1 MPYENSIER
10 KMADIIQ
17 LLPDSIANQIAA
29 GEVVQRP
36 ASAVK
41 ELLENAID
49 AGANKIQLILKD
61 AGRTLLQVIDN
72 GIGMSETD
80 ARMCFERHATSKI
93 RRAEDLFEIRT
104 MGFRG
109 EALASIAAVAQ
120 VELKSR
126 KGNQEVGTKI
136 IIEGSELITQEP
148 ESCPQGTSIAVKN
161 LFFNIPARRNF
172 LKDNK
177 VEMKHITED
186 FHRVALA
193 NPDVHFT
200 LHHNGVEIYHL
211 TSGNLKQ
218 RIVGIFGQSHN
229 KNLVPIQEE
238 TGVVSFTGYV
248 GKPEFAKKSR
258 GEQLFFINNR
268 FIKSS
273 YLHHAVMSAYEDVMS
288 KDSFPFYVIM
298 MDIDPSKIDV
308 NVHPTKTE
316 IKFEDE
322 KVVYNY
328 LKVAVRHGLGQ
339 YSVTP
344 TLDFENE
351 ISYIQP
357 SAPISETQDE
367 EMYMETMQSKATNHQ
382 PQSEKA
388 RNTSNNNYQK
398 SSKTDTNNLRNWQKL
413 YEGLDNEFDTNKNEE
428 NTDNQSVTI
437 ASSWENTSAIDDD
450 NKTFSNERKEPYQLH
465 NTYIV
470 NQVRSGFL
478 LIDQRAA
485 HERVLYEKFLQQLED
500 SRLTTQTELF
510 PKTITLSPSDAELI
524 KGILEE
530 INHLGFDIQE
540 FGQNTFVLHGK
551 PAELKDWNE
560 KDIIETL
567 LDQYKQNLS
576 LNLEINENVAR
587 SMARS
592 AALKKGI
599 KLSVYEMRELI
610 DQLFACEMPYKSPS
624 GTFCFV
630 KYELDDLKKQFEV

>member
-1 MPYENSIER
+1 
-10 KMADIIQ
+10 MADIIQ

-136 IIEGSELITQEP
+136 IIEGSELISQEP

-177 VEMKHITED
+177 IEMKHITDD

-193 NPDVHFT
+193 NPDIYFT
-200 LHHNGVEIYHL
+200 MHHNGVEIYHL
-211 TSGNLKQ
+211 VSGNLKQ
-218 RIVGIFGQSHN
+218 RIVGIFGQNYS

-238 TGVVSFTGYV
+238 TGVVNITGYV

-268 FIKSS
+268 FIRSS
-273 YLHHAVMSAYEDVMS
+273 YLHHAVMNAYEDVMS
-288 KDSFPFYVIM
+288 KESFPFYVIM
-298 MDIDPSKIDV
+298 MDIDPAKIDV

-328 LKVAVRHGLGQ
+328 LKVAVRHALGQ

-351 ISYIQP
+351 ISFMQAP
-357 SAPISETQDE
+357 SPSIEKQE
-367 EMYMETMQSKATNHQ
+367 EDMYMETMQSRASSPQT
-382 PQSEKA
+382 QSEKSSSA
-388 RNTSNNNYQK
+388 NFNNYQK
-398 SSKTDTNNLRNWQKL
+398 PDKLETSNLRNWQKL
-413 YEGLDNEFDTNKNEE
+413 YEGLDEEFVANKNEDNAE
-428 NTDNQSVTI
+428 DTDNESVTI
-437 ASSWENTSAIDDD
+437 ASRWENTSAIDDT
-450 NKTFSNERKEPYQLH
+450 NKTFSNESKDPYQLH
-465 NTYIV
+465 NIYIIS
-470 NQVRSGFL
+470 QVRSGFL
-478 LIDQRAA
+478 LIDQQAA

-500 SRLTTQTELF
+500 KRLTTQTELF
-510 PKTITLSPSDAELI
+510 PKTITLPPNDAELI

-567 LDQYKQNLS
+567 LDQYKQNLD
-576 LNLEINENVAR
+576 LHLDTNENVAR

-592 AALKKGI
+592 AALKKGK
-599 KLSVYEMRELI
+599 KLTVYEMRELI
-610 DQLFACEMPYKSPS
+610 DQLFACELPYKSPS

>member
-1 MPYENSIER
+1 
-10 KMADIIQ
+10 MADIIQ

-120 VELKSR
+120 VEMKSR

-136 IIEGSELITQEP
+136 IIEGSELLVQEAD
-148 ESCPQGTSIAVKN
+148 SCPQGTSIAVKN

-177 VEMKHITED
+177 VEMKHITDE
-186 FHRVALA
+186 FHRIALA

-200 LHHNGVEIYHL
+200 MHHNGVEIYHL
-211 TSGNLKQ
+211 VSGNLKQ
-218 RIVGIFGQSHN
+218 RIIGLFGQNYS
-229 KNLVPIQEE
+229 KNLVPVHEE
-238 TGVVSFTGYV
+238 TEVVSFTGFV

-288 KDSFPFYVIM
+288 KDMFPFYVIM

-316 IKFEDE
+316 IKFDDE
-322 KVVYNY
+322 RVVYNY
-328 LKVAVRHGLGQ
+328 LKVAVRHALGQ

-344 TLDFENE
+344 TLDFDNDLSFLGQNNSHTQNTTEPE
-351 ISYIQP
+351 EETYI
-357 SAPISETQDE
+357 ETL
-367 EMYMETMQSKATNHQ
+367 QSKASSF
-382 PQSEKA
+382 PEKGEKP
-388 RNTSNNNYQK
+388 SNA
-398 SSKTDTNNLRNWQKL
+398 SSVPYNFKGNDRLVASNLRNWQKL
-413 YEGLDNEFDTNKNEE
+413 YEGLDEEFVANKNES
-428 NTDNQSVTI
+428 DNQQESDDESVTI
-437 ASSWENTSAIDDD
+437 ESSWENVAALDDK
-450 NKTFSNERKEPYQLH
+450 NRTFSTEVKTPHQLH

-478 LIDQRAA
+478 LIDQQAA
-485 HERVLYEKFLQQLED
+485 HERVLYEKFLKQLEEK
-500 SRLTTQTELF
+500 RLTTQTELF
-510 PKTITLSPSDAELI
+510 PKTITLPPADAELV
-524 KGILEE
+524 KGFLEE
-530 INHLGFDIQE
+530 ANHLGFDIQE
-540 FGQNTFVLHGK
+540 FGQNTFVIHGK
-551 PAELKDWNE
+551 PAELKEWNE

-567 LDQYKQNLS
+567 LDQYKF
-576 LNLEINENVAR
+576 NLELRLDIKENIAR
-587 SMARS
+587 SMAHS
-592 AALKKGI
+592 AAIKKG
-599 KLSVYEMRELI
+599 KSLTVQEMSELI
-610 DQLFACEMPYKSPS
+610 DQLFACELPFKSPS
-624 GTFCFV
+624 GTLCFV
-630 KYELDDLKKQFEV
+630 KYELDDLKKQFEI